1 MEEGGSG
8 MEGQIDNHGG
18 KGERRGRKS
27 GRRKGGGGEE
37 GGREGATEFSSSSCL
52 ISDVSLRP

>member
-18 KGERRGRKS
+18 KGER
-27 GRRKGGGGEE
+27 
-37 GGREGATEFSSSSCL
+37 EGATEFSSSSCL

>member
-27 GRRKGGGGEE
+27 GRRKGGGGG

>member
-27 GRRKGGGGEE
+27 GRRKGGGGGRRE
-37 GGREGATEFSSSSCL
+37 GGRELHNFLA
-52 ISDVSLRP
+52 VPV

>member
-27 GRRKGGGGEE
+27 GRRKGGGGG
-37 GGREGATEFSSSSCL
+37 GGREGGSYRIF
-52 ISDVSLRP
+52 